1 MLVRDN
7 DEDTRINAELEKL
20 KSELLS
26 EISRQSMESYIPD
39 KTVD

>member
-7 DEDTRINAELEKL
+7 GKDTRINAELEKL

-26 EISRQSMESYIPD
+26 EISRQSMESYIPG

>member
-7 DEDTRINAELEKL
+7 DKDTRINAELEKL

-26 EISRQSMESYIPD
+26 EISRQLMESYIPD

>member
-7 DEDTRINAELEKL
+7 GKDTRINAELEKL

-26 EISRQSMESYIPD
+26 EISSQSMESYIPD